1 MEWYL
6 MVWKKYAEFEGRAR
20 RQEYW
25 MFILFNLL
33 AIVALGIV
41 GGIGLAISHDYGGIL
56 FVPLGF
62 YYLAAIIPSIAVTVR
77 RFHDIGKSG
86 WLLLLFVVLGII
98 PFVGVITSIVQIV
111 LLCQDSDPGM
121 NQYGPSPKYPDATL
135 SGIPGNMAFNTLT
148 LNYQPPNSPA
158 AVALPQFNHCKACG
172 AMLNEASHFCAS
184 CGAQR

>member
-6 MVWKKYAEFEGRAR
+6 IVWRKYAEFEGRAR

-33 AIVALGIV
+33 AIVALAIV
-41 GGIGLAISHDYGGIL
+41 GGIGVAINKDYGGIL

-77 RFHDIGKSG
+77 RFHDTGRSG

-98 PFVGVITSIVQIV
+98 PFVGFITAIVQIV
-111 LLCQDSDPGM
+111 FMCQDSDPGM
-121 NQYGPSPKYPDATL
+121 NQYGPSPKYPDA
-135 SGIPGNMAFNTLT
+135 SPGSIPGNVAFNTLT
-148 LNYQPPNSPA
+148 LNYQPPSSPTSA
-158 AVALPQFNHCKACG
+158 TQLQPAVCKSCG
-172 AMLNEASHFCAS
+172 ATLNEGSHFCAS
-184 CGAQR
+184 CGAHR